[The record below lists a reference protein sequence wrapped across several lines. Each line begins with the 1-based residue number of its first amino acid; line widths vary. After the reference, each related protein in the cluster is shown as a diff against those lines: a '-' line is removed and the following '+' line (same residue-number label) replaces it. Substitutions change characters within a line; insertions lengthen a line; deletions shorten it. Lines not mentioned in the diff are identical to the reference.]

1 MTNSEYIKNNSKE
14 WKGKSNG
21 HPAIWHMLDVAAC
34 AETIM
39 GTHKFFQPLSTAQKK
54 ALLILIALHDVGKI
68 SLEFQKV
75 INGGKGRYKHWQLS
89 DTLLVKFLDEIL
101 SQSLNNNPTV
111 MREFYA
117 AVSGHHGGPPQ
128 SSNNPREI
136 RNRQNAIGSDAIAFS
151 KKWVHTLLDLFPNAS
166 LEGIDQWEARK
177 LSWNLSGLVVA
188 SDWVGSNEEWFEG
201 FLNPISPTEYLKH
214 ARKIAKF
221 AVEQARLEPTSLN
234 ETFNGMTLTGFNN
247 LRPMQKVVEE
257 VELPKEPFLAIIE
270 DITGAGKT
278 ESALI
283 LAHRMMLSGL
293 GNGLFFALPTTAT
306 SNSMFD
312 RMAKIAPNLF
322 TTGPTLTLS
331 HSKSINHEGFKSIIG
346 KDSDNTA
353 EANCS
358 VWLADDR
365 RRALLADVGVGTID
379 QALLGILPT
388 RFATLRIFGVSKG
401 ILIVDEAHSYDPYTQ
416 QQLETLL
423 TMHAMNGGSAV
434 LMTATLP
441 IGIRKKFVNAF
452 CEGKG
457 LSSTTLH
464 HDHFPG
470 FTIVTSAVTSHEVP
484 SIPETNRTININRI
498 SNPQG
503 VNNILIE
510 GYNSGSACV
519 WIRNSV
525 DEAIASANELN
536 SLGVETILLHARFTT
551 GDRLTLE
558 NDLVARFGKNGN
570 NRLEK
575 ILVATQ
581 VIESSMDL
589 DFDVMVSDLAPIG
602 SLIQR
607 SGRLWR
613 HLDVRPKGNRPVPGP
628 TLNVLSPDPDEV
640 KDENWLKDVIGVG
653 AWVYQIGDQWLTAKY
668 IFDHG
673 EIRIP
678 HDLRKSIAFV
688 HGENTHDLPE
698 IFMDKHYDNLG
709 KNLAYRGRAINN
721 VVDVFDGY
729 LWGTKDNV
737 WSDEKY
743 PTRLGDETKTLV
755 LSQWCGNR
763 LVPWNEVDEESRSWS
778 LSEVGVSINRLKY
791 FDIKLPDQ
799 NIPKIQSVKEKW
811 SKGKSDHQLLC
822 PVDKDGIIC
831 EGLKYDK
838 KYGLQFVK

>member
-1 MTNSEYIKNNSKE
+1 
-14 WKGKSNG
+14 
-21 HPAIWHMLDVAAC
+21 MLDVAAC
-34 AETIM
+34 AEIIM
-39 GTHKFFQPLSTAQKK
+39 RNHKFFQTLSHTQKN

-75 INGGKGRYKHWQLS
+75 LISGKGRYRHWKLS
-89 DTLLVKFLDEIL
+89 DTLLVFFLDEIL
-101 SQSLNNNPTV
+101 SKSLNNIPTV

-128 SSNNPREI
+128 SSNTPREI
-136 RNRQNAIGSDAIAFS
+136 RKRKKVIGSDAIAFS
-151 KKWVHTLLDLFPNAS
+151 KKWVYTLLDLFPNAS
-166 LEGIDQWEARK
+166 LEGIDQREAKK

-188 SDWVGSNEEWFEG
+188 SDWVGSNEEWFGEV
-201 FLNPISPTEYLKH
+201 LDPISPTEYLKH
-214 ARKIAKF
+214 AREKAKF
-221 AVEQARLEPTSLN
+221 AVEQARLEPTSIN
-234 ETFNGMTLTGFNN
+234 EKFNGTALTGFNN

-257 VELPKEPFLAIIE
+257 VELPNEPFLAIIE

-278 ESALI
+278 EAALI

-322 TTGPTLTLS
+322 TSSPTLALS

-358 VWLADDR
+358 IWLADDR
-365 RRALLADVGVGTID
+365 RRSLLADVGVGTID

-388 RFATLRIFGVSKG
+388 RFATLRIFGVTKG

-423 TMHAMNGGSAV
+423 TMHALNGGSAV

-441 IGIRKKFVNAF
+441 IGVREKFVNAY
-452 CEGKG
+452 CLGKG
-457 LSSTTLH
+457 FSSPTLLH
-464 HDHFPG
+464 EHFPG
-470 FTIVTSAVTSHEVP
+470 FTIVTSAISSHEIP
-484 SIPETNRTININRI
+484 SIPAINRTININRK

-503 VNNILIE
+503 VNKILIE
-510 GYNSGSACV
+510 GYNSGAACV

-525 DEAIASANELN
+525 DEAITSAKELN
-536 SLGVETILLHARFTT
+536 SLDVETILLHARFTT

-570 NRLEK
+570 NRSEK

-613 HLDVRPKGNRPVPGP
+613 HMDVRPKGNRPVPGP
-628 TLNVLSPDPDEV
+628 TLNVLSPDPYEV

-653 AWVYQIGDQWLTAKY
+653 AWVYQIGDQWLTAKC
-668 IFDHG
+668 IFDQG

-678 HDLRKSIAFV
+678 HDLRKVIAFV

-709 KNLAYRGRAINN
+709 KNFAHRGRSINN
-721 VVDVFDGY
+721 VVDIFDGY
-729 LWGTKDNV
+729 LLGTKDNV
-737 WSDEKY
+737 WSDEKF
-743 PTRLGDETKTLV
+743 PTRLGDETKTLI

-763 LVPWNEVDEESRSWS
+763 LVPWNKVNEESRSWS
-778 LSEVGVSINRLKY
+778 ISEVGVSINRLKY

-799 NIPKIQSVKEKW
+799 DIPEIQSVKEKW
-811 SKGKSDHQLLC
+811 SKGKRDHQILC
-822 PVDKDGIIC
+822 PVDKDGFIC

>member
-1 MTNSEYIKNNSKE
+1 
-14 WKGKSNG
+14 
-21 HPAIWHMLDVAAC
+21 MLDVAAC
-34 AETIM
+34 AEIIM
-39 GTHKFFQPLSTAQKK
+39 RNHRFFQTLSHTQKN

-75 INGGKGRYKHWQLS
+75 LNGEKGRYRHWQLS
-89 DTLLVKFLDEIL
+89 DTLLVSFLDEIL
-101 SQSLNNNPTV
+101 SKSLNNIPTV

-128 SSNNPREI
+128 SSNTPREI
-136 RNRQNAIGSDAIAFS
+136 RKRKKVVGSDAIAFS
-151 KKWVHTLLDLFPNAS
+151 KKWVYTLLDLFPHAS
-166 LEGIDQWEARK
+166 LEGIDQREAKK

-188 SDWVGSNEEWFEG
+188 SDWVGSNEEWFG
-201 FLNPISPTEYLKH
+201 VFLDPISPREYLKL
-214 ARKIAKF
+214 AREKAKL
-221 AVEQARLEPTSLN
+221 AVEQARLEPTSIN
-234 ETFNGMTLTGFNN
+234 KKFNGTALTGFNN

-278 ESALI
+278 EAALI

-293 GNGLFFALPTTAT
+293 GDGLFFALPTTAT

-322 TTGPTLTLS
+322 ASSPTLALS
-331 HSKSINHEGFKSIIG
+331 HSKSNNHEGFKSIIG
-346 KDSDNTA
+346 KDSDTTA

-358 VWLADDR
+358 IWLADDR
-365 RRALLADVGVGTID
+365 RRSLLADVGVGTID

-388 RFATLRIFGVSKG
+388 RFATLRIFGVTKG

-423 TMHAMNGGSAV
+423 KMHALNGGSAV

-441 IGIRKKFVNAF
+441 INVREKFVNAY
-452 CEGKG
+452 CLGKG
-457 LSSTTLH
+457 FSSPTLH
-464 HDHFPG
+464 LEHFPG
-470 FTIVTSAVTSHEVP
+470 FTIVTSTISSHEVP
-484 SIPETNRTININRI
+484 SIPEINRTININRK

-503 VNNILIE
+503 VNKILIE
-510 GYNSGSACV
+510 GYNSGAACV

-525 DEAIASANELN
+525 DEAITSAIELN
-536 SLGVETILLHARFTT
+536 SLDVETILLHARYTT

-558 NDLVARFGKNGN
+558 NDLVARFGKNGK
-570 NRLEK
+570 NRSEK

-613 HLDVRPKGNRPVPGP
+613 HMDVRPKENRPVPGP
-628 TLNVLSPDPDEV
+628 TLNVLSPDPNKV

-653 AWVYQIGDQWLTAKY
+653 AWVYQIGDQWLTAKC
-668 IFDHG
+668 IFDQG

-678 HDLRKSIAFV
+678 HDLRKVIAFV
-688 HGENTHDLPE
+688 HGENTHELPE

-709 KNLAYRGRAINN
+709 KNYAHRGRSINN
-721 VVDVFDGY
+721 VVDIFDGY
-729 LWGTKDNV
+729 LLGTKDNV
-737 WSDEKY
+737 WSDEKF
-743 PTRLGDETKTLV
+743 PTRLGDETKTLI
-755 LSQWCGNR
+755 LSQCSGNR
-763 LVPWNEVDEESRSWS
+763 LVPWNKVNEESRSWS
-778 LSEVGVSINRLKY
+778 LSEVGVSINRLKH
-791 FDIKLPDQ
+791 FEIKLPDQ
-799 NIPKIQSVKEKW
+799 DIPEIQSVKEKW
-811 SKGKSDHQLLC
+811 SKGKRDHQILC